1 VWGPHAIAQDVSRRM
16 DRAQA
21 SGGERS
27 KEARTLLQ
35 MVVVGE

>member
-1 VWGPHAIAQDVSRRM
+1 M
-16 DRAQA
+16 DRVQA